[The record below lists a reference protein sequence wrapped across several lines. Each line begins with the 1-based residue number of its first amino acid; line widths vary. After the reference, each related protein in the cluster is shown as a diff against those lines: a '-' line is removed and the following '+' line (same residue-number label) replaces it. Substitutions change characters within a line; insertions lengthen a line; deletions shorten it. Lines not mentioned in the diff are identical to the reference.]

1 MRLHRTLLAVSV
13 TGALAGCSGPSV
25 LPGHGDGSSGDQ
37 PQTAFER
44 SVSVIQGWSTAL
56 RTGHVQAA
64 AGYFQIPA
72 VFVNGPE
79 EELVLHS
86 RSQVLTVNRLLPC
99 GAVYVSARQQRHTI
113 DALFRLTDRP
123 GPGGGPNGCGDGVGT
138 TARVDFV
145 IHDGKITHWLRAPS
159 LPGDRRRAHVAPLP
173 PGGTATSPGTNTVPV
188 KPPSSGSRTHTA
200 PGPRTETTPGTKV

>member
-1 MRLHRTLLAVSV
+1 MRVHRTLLAVSIAV
-13 TGALAGCSGPSV
+13 ALAGCAGPSV
-25 LPGHGDGSSGDQ
+25 LPGHGGGGGHGDP
-37 PQTAFER
+37 PQTAFAR
-44 SVSVIQGWSTAL
+44 SVTVIKGWSNAL
-56 RTGHVQAA
+56 RTGHIQAA
-64 AGYFQIPA
+64 AGYFRLPA

-138 TARVDFV
+138 TARVNFV
-145 IHDGKITHWLRAPS
+145 IHNGKITHWLRAPS
-159 LPGDRRRAHVAPLP
+159 LPGDRRRAHVGP
-173 PGGTATSPGTNTVPV
+173 PPAGGTATSPGTNTVPAR
-188 KPPSSGSRTHTA
+188 PPGTHTA
-200 PGPRTETTPGTKV
+200 PGPQTETETTPGPKV